1 MPRLERRDLGI
12 AEEDRPE
19 NRYFAFDVNAR
30 GEVLYRTG
38 EEATPMFRIAD
49 SLGHRLREFGRSG
62 EGPGEVRQALQLRFE
77 GDTIVVFAS
86 EPRKLA
92 FFDQTGR
99 PLGDVVLA
107 PSVESGLPLAWVRD
121 SFDAWMGIPGDPAS
135 ASRTAHRF
143 ALAGDGGGRR
153 LVGREDSIV
162 ASTLSPRIGNGPM
175 IVPYTATND
184 RFWVGDPWEY
194 RIRAFSVDGTPLYT
208 IQPSVPPARL
218 GPKQV
223 AFVRASIE
231 RQPRYMHGPNG
242 EALALP
248 DRRGRLDTLD
258 REVIPHFGR
267 FPLHVDHHGRLWVIG
282 SSRDSI
288 TVDVFRDSTWL
299 GRQSLPC
306 VTRAAGTN
314 AALGPGWLLL
324 ECEVDEGDWPTE
336 LQLYRVIED

>member
-1 MPRLERRDLGI
+1 MPRLERRVLAI
-12 AEEDRPE
+12 AEGDRPE

-30 GEVLYRTG
+30 GEVLYLTG
-38 EEATPMFRIAD
+38 EEANPMFRIVD
-49 SLGHRLREFGRSG
+49 SLGHGLREFGRPG
-62 EGPGEVRQALQLRFE
+62 EGPGEVRRALQLRFE

-92 FFDQTGR
+92 FFDQAGR

-121 SFDAWMGIPGDPAS
+121 SFDAWRRTDLGELNS
-135 ASRTAHRF
+135 ADRVAYRY
-143 ALAGDGGGRR
+143 ARQGGEGRR

-162 ASTLSPRIGNGPM
+162 ASTLLPEIGNSPM
-175 IVPYTATND
+175 IVPYTATDD
-184 RFWVGDPWEY
+184 RFWVGDGWGY
-194 RIRAFSVDGTPLYT
+194 RIRAFSVDGTPLFT
-208 IQPSVPPARL
+208 IQHSLPPARM
-218 GPKQV
+218 GPKQI

-242 EALALP
+242 EAIALP
-248 DRRGRLDTLD
+248 DRHGRLDTLG

-267 FPLHVDHHGRLWVIG
+267 FPLHADHHGRLWVIG

-288 TVDVFRDSTWL
+288 TVDVFRDSTWM

-336 LQLYRVIED
+336 LQLYRVIEQ